1 MNRRRVRRK
10 AFREAYVA
18 HAHAENYQAPEP
30 PAQEL
35 VEQKVIALPLPPSL
49 PTPTAPTA
57 IQPTSRPKPIYGQ
70 TIEQNVL
77 GHHFRSKTEA
87 QWAFF
92 LEYLGIKWLYEP
104 EGYELSRR
112 YLPDFFIPSLRC
124 WVEIKGPMP
133 SEDEKDLCR
142 ELAKVTGQTVLLN
155 FGEPGWWIDSE
166 PVYGGSF
173 QFQPNGNAP
182 ICGMVPAICPGCKGF
197 LFHDG
202 KTPHLCLE
210 GGVPESNGTLIRQ
223 AVRYAVR
230 GIRWN
235 G

>member
-1 MNRRRVRRK
+1 MSRRRVRRK
-10 AFREAYVA
+10 AFREAYMA
-18 HAHAENYQAPEP
+18 HAHTENYQAPEP
-30 PAQEL
+30 PEGPGS
-35 VEQKVIALPLPPSL
+35 KIIALPPPISL
-49 PTPTAPTA
+49 PAPTA
-57 IQPTSRPKPIYGQ
+57 STAAQPTTRPKPIYGQ

-77 GHHFRSKTEA
+77 GYHFRSKTEA

-92 LEYLGIKWLYEP
+92 LEYLGIKWLFEP
-104 EGYELSRR
+104 EAYELSRR

-124 WVEIKGPMP
+124 WLEIKGPMP

-142 ELAKVTGQTVLLN
+142 ELSKVTGQTVILN
-155 FGEPGWWIDSE
+155 FGEPGWWIDNE
-166 PVYGGSF
+166 TVFGGSF
-173 QFQPNGNAP
+173 QFHPNGGPP
-182 ICGMVPAICPGCKGF
+182 IVGMVPAVCPGCKGF

-210 GGVPESNGTLIRQ
+210 GGVPESEGTLIRQ
-223 AVRYAVR
+223 AARYANR